1 MTNMD
6 RLEGIVAR
14 LPEAERVDIGE
25 WVRTSYAL
33 VARKRLARA
42 VLREDG

>member
-14 LPEAERVDIGE
+14 LPE
-25 WVRTSYAL
+25 WVRTAYAL
-33 VARKRLARA
+33 VAPKRLARA
-42 VLREDG
+42 VLGEDG